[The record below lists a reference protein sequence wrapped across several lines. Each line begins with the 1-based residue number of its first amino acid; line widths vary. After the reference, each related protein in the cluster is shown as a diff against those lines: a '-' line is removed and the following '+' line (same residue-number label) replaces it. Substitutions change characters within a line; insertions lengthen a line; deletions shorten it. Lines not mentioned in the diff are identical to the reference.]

1 MFFFSLLINQPLK
14 AQEKPVDSFE
24 YYSAIYSESE
34 HRIKALKYFQ
44 IHKNKVALPR
54 RIDALI
60 MMAQIQSKF
69 GDISESESTAVEALE
84 LVGKLSNKDSIVRK
98 KLSIY
103 NHLGKM
109 YRIHED
115 YNKALSNYEEAI
127 LLTGSLKHLVTI
139 WNNIGFV
146 YFHKDDYETAISYYK
161 KAYDSLPKLNDKE
174 EEARI
179 LDNLGFVQ
187 FKIEHPDALNNL
199 KTALKIRKEERKYGG
214 IITSYLHLGEFYKEK
229 KQIKI
234 ANDYANKAYTIANLT
249 NNDVA
254 RLAVLELKMSLK
266 KDADYD
272 TFIKTKDRLD
282 KQNKASS
289 NNYAQLKY
297 DNDKEKTKRLEAEQK
312 YELSEKDSEKNR
324 IIFISVFAF
333 LILSTIYSYFILKSK
348 HKKKTL
354 QAVYKTE
361 SHISKKVHDEVA
373 NDVFQVMNTLQNNA
387 NVNEKIIDDLDAIY
401 IKTRNISKEHSVLD
415 YEGNFKETLNDLLLS
430 YNSDAVRVII
440 KDIDKVNWDAI
451 SKLKKETIYKV
462 LQELMVN
469 MKKHSQA
476 EFVALTF
483 KNINKKIAIT
493 YSDDGVG
500 TSLKKNTGL
509 QNMENR
515 IQSINGT
522 INFESGINKGF
533 KSKITV

>member
-24 YYSAIYSESE
+24 YYSTKYDKSEY
-34 HRIKALKYFQ
+34 RLKALKYFFS
-44 IHKNKVALPR
+44 HKDKVSLVR
-54 RIDALI
+54 KIDALI
-60 MMAQIQSKF
+60 MVAQIQNKLGVVS
-69 GDISESESTAVEALE
+69 DSESSAIEALK
-84 LVGKLSNKDSIVRK
+84 LVEKLRNRDTISRK

-109 YRIHED
+109 YREHED
-115 YNKALSNYEEAI
+115 YNKALSNYNIAI
-127 LLTGSLKHLVTI
+127 TLTDSLKYLTTI
-139 WNNIGFV
+139 WNNIGHV
-146 YFHKDDYETAISYYK
+146 YFHKDDYKTAIPYYK
-161 KAYDSLPKLNDKE
+161 KSYDSVLKLNDKE
-174 EEARI
+174 QEARI
-179 LDNLGFVQ
+179 LDNIGFAQ
-187 FKIEHPDALNNL
+187 FKINHPDALNNL
-199 KTALKIRKEERKYGG
+199 KTALKIRKEEKIYGG
-214 IITSYLHLGEFYKEK
+214 IITSCLHLGEFYKEK
-229 KQIKI
+229 KQTNI
-234 ANDYANKAYTIANLT
+234 ANDYANKAYAIANLT

-254 RLAVLELKMSLK
+254 RLAVLKLKMSLK

-297 DNDKEKTKRLEAEQK
+297 DNDKEKTKRLEVEQK
-312 YELSEKDSEKNR
+312 YELSKKDSEKTR
-324 IIFISVFAF
+324 IIYISVFAF
-333 LILSTIYSYFILKSK
+333 LILSSIYSYFILKSK

-387 NVNEKIIDDLDAIY
+387 NINEKVIDNLEAIY

-415 YEGNFKETLNDLLLS
+415 YEGDFKETLNDLLVS
-430 YNSDAVRVII
+430 YNSHAVRVII
-440 KDIDKVNWDAI
+440 KDIDKVNWEVV
-451 SKLKKETIYKV
+451 SKIKKETIYKV
-462 LQELMVN
+462 LQEFMVN

-483 KNINKKIAIT
+483 KIIRKKIIIT
-493 YSDDGVG
+493 YSDDGIG
-500 TSLKKNTGL
+500 TDLKKNTGL
-509 QNMENR
+509 QNVENR
-515 IQSINGT
+515 IRTINGT
-522 INFESGINKGF
+522 INFESEINKGF